1 MATEAAEP
9 VYGRLQDLAFGLV
22 REAGALGGMLPAR
35 LAETVAPVVRLANA
49 RHSIRIDDDGV
60 SEEVHLHV
68 ERRIDQGFPAH
79 PASAEFLRW
88 VFRELFYFEGL
99 TGDLARFE
107 SVYTAVPGQFRQV
120 VAVPASWHRL
130 MQLRPFEL
138 GNAMVARLMAHA
150 ALMRLEIASLW
161 SVSRA
166 LARDLP
172 RYRELIAAP
181 GEPDD
186 TGISG
191 DRALMEFCRFFLAVA
206 SAEVR
211 AMRALLEPAALL
223 GRVESYCA
231 EERDAGRLP
240 DGSFAVLREVMLRG
254 ELPRAH
260 VETVV
265 PFRERKARQI
275 SSALRECGLLVADGV
290 RAPLRLAIPPA
301 VAERWLP
308 GLLEQ
313 ERLA

>member
-9 VYGRLQDLAFGLV
+9 VYGRLQDLAFDLV
-22 REAGALGGMLPAR
+22 REAGALSGMLPAR
-35 LAETVAPVVRLANA
+35 LGETIAPIMRLANA
-49 RHSIRIDDDGV
+49 RHSILIDDDGV
-60 SEEVHLHV
+60 REEILVRV
-68 ERRIDQGFPAH
+68 EQRIDEGFPAH

-88 VFRELFYFEGL
+88 VSNELFGFEGL

-120 VAVPASWHRL
+120 VAVPASVHRL
-130 MQLRPFEL
+130 LQLRPFEL
-138 GNAMVARLMAHA
+138 GNATAAHLMAHA
-150 ALMRLEIASLW
+150 ALMRLEIGGLW

-172 RYRELIAAP
+172 KYRELIAVPAEP
-181 GEPDD
+181 GEI
-186 TGISG
+186 GIIG
-191 DRALMEFCRFFLAVA
+191 DKALMEFCKFFLGI
-206 SAEVR
+206 SGDEVR
-211 AMRALLEPAALL
+211 AMRALLEPGALL

-275 SSALRECGLLVADGV
+275 SSALRERGLLVADGV
-290 RAPLRLAIPPA
+290 RAPFRLAIPPA

-308 GLLEQ
+308 GLLG
-313 ERLA
+313 

>member
-1 MATEAAEP
+1 MPTEAAEP
-9 VYGRLQDLAFGLV
+9 VYGRLQDLAFDLV
-22 REAGALGGMLPAR
+22 REAGALSGMLPSR
-35 LAETVAPVVRLANA
+35 LRETIAPVVRLANA
-49 RHSIRIDDDGV
+49 RHSGLIDDDGV
-60 SEEVHLHV
+60 SEEVHLRV
-68 ERRIDQGFPAH
+68 EERIDQGIPAH
-79 PASAEFLRW
+79 PASAEFLGW
-88 VFRELFYFEGL
+88 VFRELFGFEGL
-99 TGDLARFE
+99 VGDVTHFE

-120 VAVPASWHRL
+120 VSVPASLHRL
-130 MQLRPFEL
+130 MQLKPFVH
-138 GNAMVARLMAHA
+138 GNATVARLMVHA
-150 ALMRLEIASLW
+150 ELTRLEIAGLW

-181 GEPDD
+181 GEPGEM
-186 TGISG
+186 GIIG
-191 DRALMEFCRFFLAVA
+191 DRALMQFCRFFLAVA
-206 SAEVR
+206 SDEIR

-260 VETVV
+260 VETIV

-290 RAPLRLAIPPA
+290 RAPFRLAIPPT

-308 GLLEQ
+308 GLLQ
-313 ERLA
+313 